1 MHKNSQVYWYYSM
14 FNEIEK
20 KHSCTEFQEVVAK
33 ERFNLHDDEKT
44 FYTRFEFLIQQWLS
58 KVKTSHFK
66 MTW

>member
-44 FYTRFEFLIQQWLS
+44 FYTRFEFLIQQ
-58 KVKTSHFK
+58 
-66 MTW
+66 